1 MNSQAPAITP
11 ALINILETLTER
23 IRTVSVAYGVS
34 PDDLEREVSQSLAR
48 RVTNKAR
55 IKSRI

>member
-11 ALINILETLTER
+11 ALINVLETLTER
-23 IRTVSVAYGVS
+23 IRVVSAVYGVS
-34 PDDLEREVSQSLAR
+34 PDVLEREIAESLSR

-55 IKSRI
+55 AKTR